1 MLVANNRQS
10 EWIGLQMMIAMTVSQ
25 ASIKGDARWYPLYQR
40 SGGNKVQVAASK
52 LSEMYLDFKVPQSK
66 CYVTTKIVSR
76 GTFLNTTGLAFSLGI
91 AVAYL
96 VIILNSSLPSPPS
109 SVFGQLTKLIL
120 WIMSTLM
127 ETALWNCWK
136 GWRSH
141 FLAASWTCSFR
152 CVLCCHANSF
162 HYEGL
167 SFANTTFYLWQ
178 KHPFSSILQMFAE
191 GASIGIFSSHTSPS
205 LSFVLCP

>member
-1 MLVANNRQS
+1 MN
-10 EWIGLQMMIAMTVSQ
+10 VSQ
-25 ASIKGDARWYPLYQR
+25 ATIIKGDACWYPLHQR

-127 ETALWNCWK
+127 ETAL
-136 GWRSH
+136 
-141 FLAASWTCSFR
+141 
-152 CVLCCHANSF
+152 
-162 HYEGL
+162 
-167 SFANTTFYLWQ
+167 
-178 KHPFSSILQMFAE
+178 
-191 GASIGIFSSHTSPS
+191 
-205 LSFVLCP
+205 

>member
-10 EWIGLQMMIAMTVSQ
+10 EWIGLQMMITMTVSQ
-25 ASIKGDARWYPLYQR
+25 ASIGDARWYPLYQR
-40 SGGNKVQVAASK
+40 SSGNKVEVVDSK

-96 VIILNSSLPSPPS
+96 VIILTSSLPSPPS

-127 ETALWNCWK
+127 ETAL
-136 GWRSH
+136 
-141 FLAASWTCSFR
+141 
-152 CVLCCHANSF
+152 
-162 HYEGL
+162 
-167 SFANTTFYLWQ
+167 
-178 KHPFSSILQMFAE
+178 
-191 GASIGIFSSHTSPS
+191 
-205 LSFVLCP
+205 

>member
-10 EWIGLQMMIAMTVSQ
+10 EWIGLQMMITMTVSQ
-25 ASIKGDARWYPLYQR
+25 ASIGDARWYPLHQR

-127 ETALWNCWK
+127 ETAL
-136 GWRSH
+136 
-141 FLAASWTCSFR
+141 
-152 CVLCCHANSF
+152 
-162 HYEGL
+162 
-167 SFANTTFYLWQ
+167 
-178 KHPFSSILQMFAE
+178 
-191 GASIGIFSSHTSPS
+191 
-205 LSFVLCP
+205 

>member
-1 MLVANNRQS
+1 MMTTMYKLLLFNLKAKFCQIDAQKHGKQIENQMLVANNRQS
-10 EWIGLQMMIAMTVSQ
+10 EWIGLQMMITMTVSQ
-25 ASIKGDARWYPLYQR
+25 AKIKGDARWYPLHQR
-40 SGGNKVQVAASK
+40 SGGNKVQVADSK
-52 LSEMYLDFKVPQSK
+52 LSEMYLDFRSK

-127 ETALWNCWK
+127 ETAL
-136 GWRSH
+136 
-141 FLAASWTCSFR
+141 
-152 CVLCCHANSF
+152 
-162 HYEGL
+162 
-167 SFANTTFYLWQ
+167 
-178 KHPFSSILQMFAE
+178 
-191 GASIGIFSSHTSPS
+191 
-205 LSFVLCP
+205 

>member
-1 MLVANNRQS
+1 MK
-10 EWIGLQMMIAMTVSQ
+10 VSQ
-25 ASIKGDARWYPLYQR
+25 ATIIKGDACWYPLHQR

-109 SVFGQLTKLIL
+109 SVFGQLTNLIL
-120 WIMSTLM
+120 WIMTRLK
-127 ETALWNCWK
+127 ET
-136 GWRSH
+136 
-141 FLAASWTCSFR
+141 
-152 CVLCCHANSF
+152 V
-162 HYEGL
+162 
-167 SFANTTFYLWQ
+167 
-178 KHPFSSILQMFAE
+178 I
-191 GASIGIFSSHTSPS
+191 
-205 LSFVLCP
+205 

>member
-1 MLVANNRQS
+1 MLIANNRQS
-10 EWIGLQMMIAMTVSQ
+10 EWIGLQMMITMTVSQ
-25 ASIKGDARWYPLYQR
+25 ASIGDARWYPLYQR
-40 SGGNKVQVAASK
+40 SSGNKVEVVDSK

-96 VIILNSSLPSPPS
+96 VIILTSSLLSPPS

-127 ETALWNCWK
+127 ETAL
-136 GWRSH
+136 
-141 FLAASWTCSFR
+141 
-152 CVLCCHANSF
+152 
-162 HYEGL
+162 
-167 SFANTTFYLWQ
+167 
-178 KHPFSSILQMFAE
+178 
-191 GASIGIFSSHTSPS
+191 
-205 LSFVLCP
+205 

>member
-127 ETALWNCWK
+127 ETAL
-136 GWRSH
+136 
-141 FLAASWTCSFR
+141 
-152 CVLCCHANSF
+152 
-162 HYEGL
+162 
-167 SFANTTFYLWQ
+167 
-178 KHPFSSILQMFAE
+178 
-191 GASIGIFSSHTSPS
+191 
-205 LSFVLCP
+205 

>member
-10 EWIGLQMMIAMTVSQ
+10 EWIGLQMMITMTVSQ
-25 ASIKGDARWYPLYQR
+25 ASIGDARWYPLYQR
-40 SGGNKVQVAASK
+40 SSRNKVQVTDSK
-52 LSEMYLDFKVPQSK
+52 LSEMYLGFKIPQSK

-127 ETALWNCWK
+127 ETAL
-136 GWRSH
+136 
-141 FLAASWTCSFR
+141 
-152 CVLCCHANSF
+152 
-162 HYEGL
+162 
-167 SFANTTFYLWQ
+167 
-178 KHPFSSILQMFAE
+178 
-191 GASIGIFSSHTSPS
+191 
-205 LSFVLCP
+205 

>member
-10 EWIGLQMMIAMTVSQ
+10 EWIGLQMMITMTVSQ
-25 ASIKGDARWYPLYQR
+25 ASIGDARWYPLYQR
-40 SGGNKVQVAASK
+40 SSGNKVEVVDSK

-66 CYVTTKIVSR
+66 YVTTKIVSR

-96 VIILNSSLPSPPS
+96 VIILTSSLPSPPS

-127 ETALWNCWK
+127 ETAL
-136 GWRSH
+136 
-141 FLAASWTCSFR
+141 
-152 CVLCCHANSF
+152 
-162 HYEGL
+162 
-167 SFANTTFYLWQ
+167 
-178 KHPFSSILQMFAE
+178 
-191 GASIGIFSSHTSPS
+191 
-205 LSFVLCP
+205 

>member
-1 MLVANNRQS
+1 MDWFTNDDYNDCVTSNN
-10 EWIGLQMMIAMTVSQ
+10 
-25 ASIKGDARWYPLYQR
+25 KGDACWYPLHQR

-109 SVFGQLTKLIL
+109 SVFGQLAKLIL

-127 ETALWNCWK
+127 ETAL
-136 GWRSH
+136 
-141 FLAASWTCSFR
+141 
-152 CVLCCHANSF
+152 
-162 HYEGL
+162 
-167 SFANTTFYLWQ
+167 
-178 KHPFSSILQMFAE
+178 
-191 GASIGIFSSHTSPS
+191 
-205 LSFVLCP
+205 

>member
-1 MLVANNRQS
+1 MDWFTNDDYNDCVTSNN
-10 EWIGLQMMIAMTVSQ
+10 
-25 ASIKGDARWYPLYQR
+25 KGDACWYPLHQR
-40 SGGNKVQVAASK
+40 SSRNKVQVTDSK
-52 LSEMYLDFKVPQSK
+52 LSEMYLGFKIPQSK

-127 ETALWNCWK
+127 ETAL
-136 GWRSH
+136 
-141 FLAASWTCSFR
+141 
-152 CVLCCHANSF
+152 
-162 HYEGL
+162 
-167 SFANTTFYLWQ
+167 
-178 KHPFSSILQMFAE
+178 
-191 GASIGIFSSHTSPS
+191 
-205 LSFVLCP
+205 